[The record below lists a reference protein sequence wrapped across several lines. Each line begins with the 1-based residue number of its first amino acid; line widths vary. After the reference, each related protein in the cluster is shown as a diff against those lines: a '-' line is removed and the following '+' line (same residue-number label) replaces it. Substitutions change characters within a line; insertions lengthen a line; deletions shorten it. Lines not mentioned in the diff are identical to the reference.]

1 MQELVLGIWATYHP
15 TVLLVTHDVGEAL
28 DVSHQVYVMTQAPGS
43 SRRSSATFSTRVGGD
58 RMTQLV
64 VVLALLFGSIADAT
78 AQTPIKVR
86 FAWQPYNTVLFY
98 TARDLKL
105 FEKAGLDAE
114 LVKFTAGPPQ
124 FAAYRSES
132 IDAGLFGTAG
142 YVVGLSQGLD
152 LKNFY
157 IQIVSAYADGLVVR
171 PDSGIATIKDL
182 KGKKIA
188 YLRGTSAH
196 IGLITAAAKAG
207 LVPDDIR
214 MITMDIS
221 NMVPAFS
228 AKDID
233 GAYAW
238 EPWISKME
246 AAGGKVITRTI
257 DLGLNTSDH
266 WVVRTKW
273 AKANPEGMRRLVR
286 VIDLAY
292 EAFKRDPR
300 VAIRATAENLG
311 VTEAVAK
318 HIVDINPTLSLAQ
331 NIDPKADLSLAP
343 GPGNAGAAGMIQRV
357 ADFLLAQDIIKA
369 KVDARTAVDG
379 AWIADYLKAT
389 R

>member
-1 MQELVLGIWATYHP
+1 MI
-15 TVLLVTHDVGEAL
+15 
-28 DVSHQVYVMTQAPGS
+28 
-43 SRRSSATFSTRVGGD
+43 R
-58 RMTQLV
+58 LV
-64 VVLALLFGSIADAT
+64 VVVVLVLSLLVGFGPGAG
-78 AQTPIKVR
+78 AQQPIKIR
-86 FAWQPYNTVLFY
+86 FAWQPYNAVLFY

-124 FAAYRSES
+124 FAAYRSAS

-142 YVVGLSQGLD
+142 FVVGLSQGLD

-171 PDSGIATIKDL
+171 PDSGIASLKDL

-196 IGLITAAAKAG
+196 IGLVTAAARAG
-207 LVPDDIR
+207 LAPADIQ
-214 MITMDIS
+214 MVTMDIT
-221 NMVPAFS
+221 NMVPAFT

-238 EPWISKME
+238 EPWVSKME
-246 AAGGKVITRTI
+246 AAGGTVLTRTI

-266 WVVRTKW
+266 WVVREQW
-273 AKANPEGMRRLVR
+273 ARSNPEGMRRLVR
-286 VIDLAY
+286 VVDLAY
-292 EAFKRDPR
+292 EAFKRDPG

-311 VTEAVAK
+311 VTEAVAR
-318 HIVDINPTLSLAQ
+318 HIVDINPTLSLQQ
-331 NIDPKADLSLAP
+331 NVDPMADLSLTPAP
-343 GPGNAGAAGMIQRV
+343 GRPGAAGMIQRV
-357 ADFLLAQDIIKA
+357 ADFLSAQEILRT
-369 KVDARTAVDG
+369 KVDAKAAVEG
-379 AWIADYLKAT
+379 SWVADYLRTK

>member
-1 MQELVLGIWATYHP
+1 MKRSPVVF
-15 TVLLVTHDVGEAL
+15 VLLTGLLVALITTLASEA
-28 DVSHQVYVMTQAPGS
+28 MAQAP
-43 SRRSSATFSTRVGGD
+43 
-58 RMTQLV
+58 
-64 VVLALLFGSIADAT
+64 
-78 AQTPIKVR
+78 IKIR
-86 FAWQPYNTVLFY
+86 FAWQPYNAVLFY

-152 LKNFY
+152 LKNVY
-157 IQIVSAYADGLVVR
+157 IQIISAYADGLVVQ
-171 PDSGIATIKDL
+171 PNSGIAALKDL

-188 YLRGTSAH
+188 FLRGTSAH
-196 IGLITAAAKAG
+196 IGLVTAIQKAG
-207 LVPDDIR
+207 LSPADVQ
-214 MITMDIS
+214 MVTMDIT

-228 AKDID
+228 NKDVD

-246 AAGGKVITRTI
+246 AAGGKVLTRTI

-266 WVVRTKW
+266 WVVREKW

-286 VIDLAY
+286 VVDLAY
-292 EAFKRDPR
+292 EAFTKDKS

-311 VTEAVAK
+311 VSEAVAK
-318 HIVDINPTLSLAQ
+318 RIVDINPVLSLQ
-331 NIDPKADLSLAP
+331 QMVDPRFELSLVP
-343 GPGNAGAAGMIQRV
+343 GAENPGAAGMIQRV
-357 ADFLLAQDIIKA
+357 GDFLLAQDIIKVKIDGKA
-369 KVDARTAVDG
+369 AVDG
-379 AWIADYLKAT
+379 SWVAEYLKLK

>member
-1 MQELVLGIWATYHP
+1 MKRSPVVF
-15 TVLLVTHDVGEAL
+15 VLLTALLVAQITTLASEA
-28 DVSHQVYVMTQAPGS
+28 VAQAP
-43 SRRSSATFSTRVGGD
+43 
-58 RMTQLV
+58 
-64 VVLALLFGSIADAT
+64 
-78 AQTPIKVR
+78 IKIR
-86 FAWQPYNTVLFY
+86 FAWQPYNAVLFY

-152 LKNFY
+152 LKNVY
-157 IQIVSAYADGLVVR
+157 IQIISAYADGLVVQ
-171 PDSGIATIKDL
+171 PDSGIATLKDL

-196 IGLITAAAKAG
+196 IGLVTAIQKAG
-207 LVPDDIR
+207 LSPADVQ
-214 MITMDIS
+214 MVTMDIT

-228 AKDID
+228 NKDVD

-246 AAGGKVITRTI
+246 AAGGKVLTRTI

-266 WVVRTKW
+266 WVVREKW

-286 VIDLAY
+286 VVDLAY
-292 EAFKRDPR
+292 EAFTKDKS

-311 VTEAVAK
+311 VSEAVAK
-318 HIVDINPTLSLAQ
+318 RIVDINPVLSLQ
-331 NIDPKADLSLAP
+331 QMVDPRFELSLLP
-343 GPGNAGAAGMIQRV
+343 GGGNPGAAGMIQRV
-357 ADFLLAQDIIKA
+357 GDFLLGQDIIKVKIDGKA
-369 KVDARTAVDG
+369 AVDG
-379 AWIADYLKAT
+379 SWVAEYLKVK

>member
-1 MQELVLGIWATYHP
+1 MKRSPVVF
-15 TVLLVTHDVGEAL
+15 VLLTALLVALITTLASEA
-28 DVSHQVYVMTQAPGS
+28 MAQAP
-43 SRRSSATFSTRVGGD
+43 
-58 RMTQLV
+58 
-64 VVLALLFGSIADAT
+64 
-78 AQTPIKVR
+78 IKIR
-86 FAWQPYNTVLFY
+86 FAWQPYNAVLFY

-152 LKNFY
+152 LKNVY
-157 IQIVSAYADGLVVR
+157 IQIISAYADGLVVR
-171 PDSGIATIKDL
+171 PESGIATLKDL

-188 YLRGTSAH
+188 FLRGTSAH
-196 IGLITAAAKAG
+196 IGLVTAIQKAG
-207 LVPDDIR
+207 LSPADVQ
-214 MITMDIS
+214 MVTMDIT

-228 AKDID
+228 NKDVD

-246 AAGGKVITRTI
+246 AAGGKVLTRTI

-266 WVVRTKW
+266 WVVREKW

-286 VIDLAY
+286 VVDLAY
-292 EAFKRDPR
+292 EAFTKDKSA
-300 VAIRATAENLG
+300 AIRATAENLG
-311 VTEAVAK
+311 VSEAVATR
-318 HIVDINPTLSLAQ
+318 IVDINPVLSLPQ
-331 NIDPKADLSLAP
+331 MVDPRFELSLLPSA
-343 GPGNAGAAGMIQRV
+343 GNPGAAGMIQRV
-357 ADFLLAQDIIKA
+357 GDFLLAQDIIKVKIDGKA
-369 KVDARTAVDG
+369 AVDG
-379 AWIADYLKAT
+379 SWVAEYLKVK

>member
-1 MQELVLGIWATYHP
+1 MI
-15 TVLLVTHDVGEAL
+15 
-28 DVSHQVYVMTQAPGS
+28 
-43 SRRSSATFSTRVGGD
+43 R
-58 RMTQLV
+58 LV
-64 VVLALLFGSIADAT
+64 VVLALLVAFGGEAA
-78 AQTPIKVR
+78 AQEPIKIR
-86 FAWQPYNTVLFY
+86 FAWQPYNAVLFY

-124 FAAYRSES
+124 FAAYRSAS

-152 LKNFY
+152 LRNFY

-171 PDSGIATIKDL
+171 PDSGIASLKDL

-196 IGLITAAAKAG
+196 IGLVTAAAKAG
-207 LVPDDIR
+207 LAPADIQ
-214 MITMDIS
+214 MLTMDIT

-238 EPWISKME
+238 EPWVSKME
-246 AAGGKVITRTI
+246 AAGGRVLTRTI

-266 WVVRTKW
+266 WVVREQW
-273 AKANPEGMRRLVR
+273 ARSNPEGMRRLVR
-286 VIDLAY
+286 VVDLAY
-292 EAFKRDPR
+292 EAFKRDPG

-311 VTEAVAK
+311 VTEAVAR
-318 HIVDINPTLSLAQ
+318 HIVDINPTLSLQQ
-331 NIDPKADLSLAP
+331 NVDPMADLSLTP
-343 GPGNAGAAGMIQRV
+343 GPGRPGAAGMIQRV
-357 ADFLLAQDIIKA
+357 ADFLFAQEILRS
-369 KVDARTAVDG
+369 KVDAKAVVDG
-379 AWIADYLKAT
+379 SWVADYLRTK

>member
-1 MQELVLGIWATYHP
+1 MRRMIALVAMLALQVGISA
-15 TVLLVTHDVGEAL
+15 DAIA
-28 DVSHQVYVMTQAPGS
+28 QAP
-43 SRRSSATFSTRVGGD
+43 
-58 RMTQLV
+58 
-64 VVLALLFGSIADAT
+64 
-78 AQTPIKVR
+78 IKIR
-86 FAWQPYNTVLFY
+86 FAWQPYNAVLFY

-171 PDSGIATIKDL
+171 PESGITSLKDL

-196 IGLITAAAKAG
+196 IGLVTAAAKAG
-207 LVPDDIR
+207 LAPSDLQMV
-214 MITMDIS
+214 TMDIT

-228 AKDID
+228 ARDID

-238 EPWISKME
+238 EPWISKMQ
-246 AAGGKVITRTI
+246 AVGGKVLTRTV
-257 DLGLNTSDH
+257 DLGLDTSDH
-266 WVVRTKW
+266 WVVREKW
-273 AKANPEGMRRLVR
+273 AKANPEGMRRLIR
-286 VIDLAY
+286 VVDLAY
-292 EAFKRDPR
+292 EAFTRDPTT
-300 VAIRATAENLG
+300 AIRATAENLG

-318 HIVDINPTLSLAQ
+318 HIVEINPTLSLKQ
-331 NIDPKADLSLAP
+331 NVDPTARLSLAP
-343 GPGNAGAAGMIQRV
+343 AAGNPGAAGMIQRV
-357 ADFLLAQDIIKA
+357 ADFLVSQDIIKTR
-369 KVDARTAVDG
+369 VDAKAAVDG
-379 AWIADYLKAT
+379 TWVAEYLKE
-389 R
+389 RR

>member
-1 MQELVLGIWATYHP
+1 M
-15 TVLLVTHDVGEAL
+15 LVTAVTA
-28 DVSHQVYVMTQAPGS
+28 
-43 SRRSSATFSTRVGGD
+43 
-58 RMTQLV
+58 
-64 VVLALLFGSIADAT
+64 LALLAGVAADAP
-78 AQTPIKVR
+78 AQAQAPIKIR
-86 FAWQPYNTVLFY
+86 FAWQPYNAVLFY

-157 IQIVSAYADGLVVR
+157 IQIVSAHADGLVVR
-171 PDSGIATIKDL
+171 PDSGIAALKDL

-196 IGLITAAAKAG
+196 IGLVTAAARAG
-207 LVPDDIR
+207 LAPGDLR
-214 MITMDIS
+214 MMTMDIT
-221 NMVPAFS
+221 NMVPAFA

-238 EPWISKME
+238 EPWISRMQ
-246 AAGGKVITRTI
+246 ALGGTVLTRTI

-266 WVVRTKW
+266 WVVREKW
-273 AKANPEGMRRLVR
+273 ARANPEGMRRLVR

-292 EAFKRDPR
+292 GAFTRDPT
-300 VAIRATAENLG
+300 VAIRATADNLG
-311 VTEAVAK
+311 VSPEVAK
-318 HIVDINPTLSLAQ
+318 HIVEINPTLSLAQ
-331 NIDPKADLSLAP
+331 NVDPAAPLSLAP
-343 GPGNAGAAGMIQRV
+343 GPGNPGAAGMIQRV
-357 ADFLLAQDIIKA
+357 ADFLLAQDIIKT
-369 KVDARTAVDG
+369 KVDARAAVDG
-379 AWIADYLKAT
+379 RWIAEYLSS
-389 R
+389 RR

>member
-1 MQELVLGIWATYHP
+1 MKRSFAMLVLFA
-15 TVLLVTHDVGEAL
+15 LLAGLA
-28 DVSHQVYVMTQAPGS
+28 SKAGAQAP
-43 SRRSSATFSTRVGGD
+43 A
-58 RMTQLV
+58 
-64 VVLALLFGSIADAT
+64 AAPA
-78 AQTPIKVR
+78 PIKIR
-86 FAWQPYNTVLFY
+86 FAWQPYNAVLFY
-98 TARDLKL
+98 MARDLKL

-157 IQIVSAYADGLVVR
+157 IQIISAYADGLVVR
-171 PDSGIATIKDL
+171 PDSGIATLKDL

-188 YLRGTSAH
+188 FLRGTSAH
-196 IGLITAAAKAG
+196 IGLVMAIQKAG
-207 LVPDDIR
+207 LSSADVQ
-214 MITMDIS
+214 MVTMDIT

-228 AKDID
+228 HKDVD

-246 AAGGKVITRTI
+246 AAGGKVLTRTI

-266 WVVRTKW
+266 WVVREKW

-286 VIDLAY
+286 VVELAY
-292 EAFKRDPR
+292 EAFTKDKS

-311 VTEAVAK
+311 VTEAVAR
-318 HIVDINPTLSLAQ
+318 HIVEITPVLSLQQVA
-331 NIDPKADLSLAP
+331 DPKFELSLLP
-343 GPGNAGAAGMIQRV
+343 GPGNPGAAGMIQQV
-357 ADFLLAQDIIKA
+357 GNFLLTQDIIKT
-369 KVDARTAVDG
+369 KIDGKSAVDG
-379 AWIADYLKAT
+379 SWVAE
-389 R
+389 

>member
-1 MQELVLGIWATYHP
+1 MT
-15 TVLLVTHDVGEAL
+15 TRLLVAAL
-28 DVSHQVYVMTQAPGS
+28 LLAGMATLTPGLAPLAPPVPDAAAQAP
-43 SRRSSATFSTRVGGD
+43 
-58 RMTQLV
+58 
-64 VVLALLFGSIADAT
+64 
-78 AQTPIKVR
+78 IKIR
-86 FAWQPYNTVLFY
+86 FAWQPYNAVLFY

-157 IQIVSAYADGLVVR
+157 IQIVSAHADGLVVR
-171 PDSGIATIKDL
+171 PDSGIASLKDL

-188 YLRGTSAH
+188 FLRGTSAH
-196 IGLITAAAKAG
+196 IGLVTAIQKAG
-207 LVPDDIR
+207 LAPGDVQ
-214 MITMDIS
+214 MVTMDIT
-221 NMVPAFS
+221 NMVPAFTN
-228 AKDID
+228 KDVD

-246 AAGGKVITRTI
+246 AAGGKVLTRTI

-266 WVVRTKW
+266 WVVREKW

-286 VIDLAY
+286 VVDLAH
-292 EAFKRDPR
+292 EAFAKDRS

-311 VTEAVAK
+311 VSEAVARR
-318 HIVDINPTLSLAQ
+318 IVDINPVLSLPQ
-331 NIDPKADLSLAP
+331 VIDPKFDLSLTP
-343 GPGNAGAAGMIQRV
+343 GPGNPGAAGMIQRV
-357 ADFLLAQDIIKA
+357 GDFLLAQGIVKA
-369 KVDARTAVDG
+369 KIDGQAAVDG
-379 AWIADYLKAT
+379 SWVAEYLRAK

>member
-1 MQELVLGIWATYHP
+1 MRRFAVIA
-15 TVLLVTHDVGEAL
+15 VVVALLAGTLLTGASTESRA
-28 DVSHQVYVMTQAPGS
+28 QAP
-43 SRRSSATFSTRVGGD
+43 
-58 RMTQLV
+58 
-64 VVLALLFGSIADAT
+64 
-78 AQTPIKVR
+78 IKIR
-86 FAWQPYNTVLFY
+86 FAWQPYNAVLFY

-142 YVVGLSQGLD
+142 YIVGLSQGLD

-171 PDSGIATIKDL
+171 PDSGITSLKEL

-196 IGLITAAAKAG
+196 IGLVTAVAKAG
-207 LVPDDIR
+207 LAPGDIQ
-214 MITMDIS
+214 MITMDIT

-238 EPWISKME
+238 EPWISKMQ
-246 AAGGKVITRTI
+246 AAGGKVLTRTA

-266 WVVRTKW
+266 WVVREKW
-273 AKANPEGMRRLVR
+273 ARANPDGMRRLIR
-286 VIDLAY
+286 VVDLAY
-292 EAFKRDPR
+292 EAFRRDPTT
-300 VAIRATAENLG
+300 AIRATAENLG

-318 HIVDINPTLSLAQ
+318 QIVEINPTLSLQQ
-331 NIDPKADLSLAP
+331 NVDPAAALSLTP
-343 GPGNAGAAGMIQRV
+343 GQGNAGAAGMIQRV
-357 ADFLLAQDIIKA
+357 ADFLASHDIIKT
-369 KVDARTAVDG
+369 KVDAKIAVDG
-379 AWIADYLKAT
+379 TWVSDYLKQ
-389 R
+389 RR

>member
-1 MQELVLGIWATYHP
+1 MRRTLVIA
-15 TVLLVTHDVGEAL
+15 
-28 DVSHQVYVMTQAPGS
+28 
-43 SRRSSATFSTRVGGD
+43 
-58 RMTQLV
+58 
-64 VVLALLFGSIADAT
+64 VVLALLAGDAA
-78 AQTPIKVR
+78 AQAPIKIR
-86 FAWQPYNTVLFY
+86 FAWQPYNAVLFY

-171 PDSGIATIKDL
+171 PESGIASLKDL

-196 IGLITAAAKAG
+196 IGLVTAAAKAG
-207 LVPDDIR
+207 LAASDVQ
-214 MITMDIS
+214 MITMDIT
-221 NMVPAFS
+221 NMVPAFA

-246 AAGGKVITRTI
+246 AAGGKVLTRTA

-266 WVVRTKW
+266 WVVREKW
-273 AKANPEGMRRLVR
+273 ARANPEGMRRLIR

-292 EAFKRDPR
+292 EAFKRDPTT
-300 VAIRATAENLG
+300 AIRATAENLG

-318 HIVDINPTLSLAQ
+318 HIVEINPTLSLQQ
-331 NIDPKADLSLAP
+331 NVDPAARLSLAP
-343 GPGNAGAAGMIQRV
+343 GAGNGGAAAMIQQV
-357 ADFLLAQDIIKA
+357 ADFLYAQDVIKT
-369 KVDARTAVDG
+369 KVDAKAAVDG
-379 AWIADYLKAT
+379 RWATEYLKG
-389 R
+389 RR

>member
-1 MQELVLGIWATYHP
+1 MI
-15 TVLLVTHDVGEAL
+15 
-28 DVSHQVYVMTQAPGS
+28 
-43 SRRSSATFSTRVGGD
+43 R
-58 RMTQLV
+58 LV
-64 VVLALLFGSIADAT
+64 VVVVLVLSLLVGFGPGAG
-78 AQTPIKVR
+78 AQPPIKIR
-86 FAWQPYNTVLFY
+86 FAWQPYNAVLFY

-124 FAAYRSES
+124 FAAYRSAS

-142 YVVGLSQGLD
+142 FVVGLSQGLD

-171 PDSGIATIKDL
+171 PDSGIASLKDL

-196 IGLITAAAKAG
+196 IGLVTAAARAG
-207 LVPDDIR
+207 LAPADIQ
-214 MITMDIS
+214 MVTMDIT
-221 NMVPAFS
+221 NMVPAFT

-238 EPWISKME
+238 EPWVSKME
-246 AAGGKVITRTI
+246 AAGGTVLTRTI

-266 WVVRTKW
+266 WVVREQW
-273 AKANPEGMRRLVR
+273 ARSNPEGMRRLVR
-286 VIDLAY
+286 VVDLAY
-292 EAFKRDPR
+292 EAFKRDPG

-311 VTEAVAK
+311 VTEAVAR
-318 HIVDINPTLSLAQ
+318 HIVDINPTLSLQQ
-331 NIDPKADLSLAP
+331 NVDPVADLSLTPAP
-343 GPGNAGAAGMIQRV
+343 GRPGAAGMIQRV
-357 ADFLLAQDIIKA
+357 ADFLSAQEILRT
-369 KVDARTAVDG
+369 KVDAKAAVEG
-379 AWIADYLKAT
+379 SWVADYLRTK

>member
-1 MQELVLGIWATYHP
+1 MI
-15 TVLLVTHDVGEAL
+15 
-28 DVSHQVYVMTQAPGS
+28 
-43 SRRSSATFSTRVGGD
+43 R
-58 RMTQLV
+58 LV
-64 VVLALLFGSIADAT
+64 VVLALLVAFGGEAA
-78 AQTPIKVR
+78 AQEPIKIR
-86 FAWQPYNTVLFY
+86 FAWQPYNAVLFY

-124 FAAYRSES
+124 FAAYRSAS

-152 LKNFY
+152 LRNFY

-171 PDSGIATIKDL
+171 PDSGIASLKDL

-196 IGLITAAAKAG
+196 IGLVTAAAKAG
-207 LVPDDIR
+207 LAPADIQ
-214 MITMDIS
+214 MLTMDIT

-246 AAGGKVITRTI
+246 AAGGRVLTRTI
-257 DLGLNTSDH
+257 ELGLNTSDH
-266 WVVRTKW
+266 WVVREQW
-273 AKANPEGMRRLVR
+273 ARSNPEGMRRLVR
-286 VIDLAY
+286 VVDLAY
-292 EAFKRDPR
+292 EAFRRDPG

-311 VTEAVAK
+311 VTEVVAK
-318 HIVDINPTLSLAQ
+318 HIVDINPTLSLQQ
-331 NIDPKADLSLAP
+331 NVDPMADLSLTP
-343 GPGNAGAAGMIQRV
+343 GPGRPGAAGMIQRV
-357 ADFLLAQDIIKA
+357 ADFLFAQEIVRA
-369 KVDARTAVDG
+369 RVDAKAAVDG
-379 AWIADYLKAT
+379 SWVAEYLKT
-389 R
+389 KR

>member
-1 MQELVLGIWATYHP
+1 MRR
-15 TVLLVTHDVGEAL
+15 TVAI
-28 DVSHQVYVMTQAPGS
+28 A
-43 SRRSSATFSTRVGGD
+43 AA
-58 RMTQLV
+58 
-64 VVLALLFGSIADAT
+64 LALLAGTSAEPLAE
-78 AQTPIKVR
+78 APIKIR
-86 FAWQPYNTVLFY
+86 FAWQPYNAVLFY

-142 YVVGLSQGLD
+142 FVVGLSQGLD

-171 PDSGIATIKDL
+171 SDSGITSLKDL
-182 KGKKIA
+182 RGKKIA

-196 IGLITAAAKAG
+196 IGLVTAAAKAG
-207 LVPDDIR
+207 LAPGDIH
-214 MITMDIS
+214 MVTMDIT
-221 NMVPAFS
+221 NMVPAFA

-246 AAGGKVITRTI
+246 AAGGKVLMRTA

-266 WVVRTKW
+266 WVVREKW
-273 AKANPEGMRRLVR
+273 AKANPEGMRRLIR

-292 EAFKRDPR
+292 EAFKRDPST
-300 VAIRATAENLG
+300 AIRATAENLG

-318 HIVDINPTLSLAQ
+318 HIVEINPTLSLQ
-331 NIDPKADLSLAP
+331 ENVDPAAPLSLAP
-343 GPGNAGAAGMIQRV
+343 RGGNAGAAGMIQRV
-357 ADFLLAQDIIKA
+357 ADFLLAQDIIKT
-369 KVDARTAVDG
+369 KVDAKSAVDG
-379 AWIADYLKAT
+379 TWIAEYLKG
-389 R
+389 RR

>member
-1 MQELVLGIWATYHP
+1 MRRMLVVAAMLAMLAGMSA
-15 TVLLVTHDVGEAL
+15 EA
-28 DVSHQVYVMTQAPGS
+28 VAQAP
-43 SRRSSATFSTRVGGD
+43 
-58 RMTQLV
+58 
-64 VVLALLFGSIADAT
+64 
-78 AQTPIKVR
+78 IKIR
-86 FAWQPYNTVLFY
+86 FAWQPYNAVLFY

-171 PDSGIATIKDL
+171 PDSGITSLKDL

-196 IGLITAAAKAG
+196 IGLVTAAAKAG
-207 LVPDDIR
+207 LQPGDLQMV
-214 MITMDIS
+214 TMDIT

-246 AAGGKVITRTI
+246 AAGGKVLTRTA
-257 DLGLNTSDH
+257 DLGLSTSDH
-266 WVVRTKW
+266 WVVREKW
-273 AKANPEGMRRLVR
+273 ARANPEGMRRLIR

-292 EAFKRDPR
+292 EAFKRDPTT
-300 VAIRATAENLG
+300 AIRATAENLG
-311 VTEAVAK
+311 VSEMVAK
-318 HIVDINPTLSLAQ
+318 HIVEINPTLSLQQ
-331 NIDPKADLSLAP
+331 NVDPAARLSLAP
-343 GPGNAGAAGMIQRV
+343 GAGNAGAAGMIQQV
-357 ADFLLAQDIIKA
+357 ADFLVAQDIVKT
-369 KVDARTAVDG
+369 KVDAKAAVNG
-379 AWIADYLKAT
+379 AWVTEYLKD
-389 R
+389 RR

>member
-1 MQELVLGIWATYHP
+1 MRRIAVMA
-15 TVLLVTHDVGEAL
+15 VVVALLTGTLLAGGSTESLA
-28 DVSHQVYVMTQAPGS
+28 QAP
-43 SRRSSATFSTRVGGD
+43 
-58 RMTQLV
+58 
-64 VVLALLFGSIADAT
+64 
-78 AQTPIKVR
+78 IKIR
-86 FAWQPYNTVLFY
+86 FAWQPYNAVLFY

-171 PDSGIATIKDL
+171 PDSGIASLKDL

-196 IGLITAAAKAG
+196 IGLVTAAAKAG
-207 LVPDDIR
+207 LAPGDIQ
-214 MITMDIS
+214 MVTMDIT

-238 EPWISKME
+238 EPWISKMQ
-246 AAGGKVITRTI
+246 AAGGKVLTRTA

-266 WVVRTKW
+266 WVVREKW
-273 AKANPEGMRRLVR
+273 AKANPEGMRRLIR
-286 VIDLAY
+286 VVDRAH
-292 EAFKRDPR
+292 EAFTRDPTT
-300 VAIRATAENLG
+300 AIRATAENLG

-318 HIVDINPTLSLAQ
+318 QIVDINPTLSLQQ
-331 NIDPKADLSLAP
+331 NVDPKAPLSLMP
-343 GPGNAGAAGMIQRV
+343 GAGNAGAAGMVQRV
-357 ADFLLAQDIIKA
+357 ADFLASQDIIKT
-369 KVDARTAVDG
+369 KVDAKAAVDG
-379 AWIADYLKAT
+379 RWIGDYLKH